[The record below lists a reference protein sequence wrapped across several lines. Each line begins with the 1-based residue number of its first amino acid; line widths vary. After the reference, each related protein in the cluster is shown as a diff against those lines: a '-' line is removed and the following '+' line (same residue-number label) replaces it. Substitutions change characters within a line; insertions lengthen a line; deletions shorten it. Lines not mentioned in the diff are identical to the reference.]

1 MTEEEKLL
9 DDEANKDFRVR
20 LKEKL
25 SNPQT
30 VVDIIDYALENEFFA
45 TNALYEVIE
54 QIRTQEKFC
63 VLKVIDDYNFM
74 YKRSIYPSFRYAT
87 DTKLRSTV
95 PPYHLTVPRAFLNF
109 DGHKF
114 KNGFVLCASSVK
126 QFHNH
131 IFNPDSIDFPLGYSH
146 EMNGLLLDDFRNM
159 CFYYRENDY
168 WCADNIGASS
178 QDFIWIHS

>member
-1 MTEEEKLL
+1 
-9 DDEANKDFRVR
+9 
-20 LKEKL
+20 
-25 SNPQT
+25 
-30 VVDIIDYALENEFFA
+30 
-45 TNALYEVIE
+45 
-54 QIRTQEKFC
+54 
-63 VLKVIDDYNFM
+63 M

-126 QFHNH
+126 NFHKH
-131 IFNPDSIDFPLGYSH
+131 VFNPDSIDFPLGYSH

-159 CFYYRENDY
+159 CHYYLENDY
-168 WCADNIGASS
+168 WLADNVGKNSS
-178 QDFIWIHS
+178 DFLWMHSQGNWAQA